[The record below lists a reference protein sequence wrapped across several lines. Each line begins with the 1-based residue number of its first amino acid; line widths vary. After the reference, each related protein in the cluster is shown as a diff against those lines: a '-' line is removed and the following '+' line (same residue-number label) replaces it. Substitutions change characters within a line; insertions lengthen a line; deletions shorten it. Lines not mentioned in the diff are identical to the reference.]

1 MVLYDLIQIKPAL
14 DRLMQKSFNSFSVIR
29 QLGQLS
35 QAVDQEIKFYQEQ
48 EGNIV
53 KDCGVFDD
61 QGNVVFEKPGYVKM
75 KEGLDPE
82 EVQNRILDLRSVDVG
97 DKIKKITI
105 SSKDIKNQADFIT
118 PADLVILMPII
129 DFVD

>member
-1 MVLYDLIQIKPAL
+1 
-14 DRLMQKSFNSFSVIR
+14 MQKSFSSFSVIR

-35 QAVDQEIKFYQEQ
+35 QAVEQEIKFYQEQ

-75 KEGLDPE
+75 KEGLDPK
-82 EVQNRILDLRSVDVG
+82 EVQNRISDLRSVDVS

-105 SSKDIKNQADFIT
+105 SSKDIKSQEDFIT
-118 PADLVILMPII
+118 PADLVILMPMI